1 MHRHQSLLA
10 LFFASGTAALIY
22 QVCWQ
27 RLLFGSFGVDM
38 DSITIIV
45 STFMLGLGLGALA
58 GGALAD
64 RFPGRILALF
74 AGAEFGIALFGLA
87 SPQLIPWAGELFVA
101 APRPVVAIVNFVLVG
116 LPATLMGA
124 TLPMLIAHVYRS
136 ERNIGVSTGQL
147 YFMNTLGAAIG
158 AGVTGFVMFHHLTLD
173 QAIYVAA
180 AINIAVGAGVLRGPL
195 RQRP

>member
-1 MHRHQSLLA
+1 MHKHQSILA

-22 QVCWQ
+22 QICWQ
-27 RLLFGSFGVDM
+27 RLLFGAFGVDM

-64 RFPGRILALF
+64 RRPGHILPMF
-74 AGAEFGIALFGLA
+74 AAAEFGIALFGLA
-87 SPQLIPWAGELFVA
+87 SPQLIPWVGELFVA
-101 APRPVVAIVNFVLVG
+101 ASRPVVATVNFALVS

-124 TLPMLIAHVYRS
+124 TLPMLIAHLYRS

-147 YFMNTLGAAIG
+147 YFMNTLGAAVG
-158 AGVTGFVMFHHLTLD
+158 AGATGFVMFRFLTLD
-173 QAIYVAA
+173 QAIYIAA
-180 AINIAVGAGVLRGPL
+180 AINAAVGAGVLLGLRG
-195 RQRP
+195 RSS